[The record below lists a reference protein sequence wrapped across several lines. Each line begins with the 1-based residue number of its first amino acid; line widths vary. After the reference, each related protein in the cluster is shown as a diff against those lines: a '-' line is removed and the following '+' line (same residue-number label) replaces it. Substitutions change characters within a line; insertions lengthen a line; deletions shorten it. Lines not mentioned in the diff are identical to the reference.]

1 MKENTMNK
9 LKKIEFNETENK
21 IIEYIKKYLPFREE
35 HIISTR
41 ELAVKIAKKYNIDIY
56 KTSIA
61 ALCHDLGKRYK
72 DEEMKKIIFECD
84 NKKYPN
90 YITGALLHARVSSI
104 IAQNEFNINDKEI
117 LSAIESHTVG
127 HGNMSMLEKII
138 YVSDYLEPTRKIEIA
153 NKIREKIFIDFDS
166 AFLEVVLESINFVL
180 SKKQYLSNKTIELYN
195 SLIIKN

>member
-1 MKENTMNK
+1 MR
-9 LKKIEFNETENK
+9 EFSEIENK

-41 ELAVKIAKKYNIDIY
+41 ELAVKIAEKYNIDIC

>member
-1 MKENTMNK
+1 MKI
-9 LKKIEFNETENK
+9 KIKIMSEFNEIENK

-41 ELAVKIAKKYNIDIY
+41 ELAIKIAEKYNIDIC

-180 SKKQYLSNKTIELYN
+180 SKKQYLAGKTIELYN

>member
-1 MKENTMNK
+1 MS
-9 LKKIEFNETENK
+9 EFNETENK

-41 ELAVKIAKKYNIDIY
+41 ELAVKIAEKYNIDIY

-72 DEEMKKIIFECD
+72 DEEMKKIILECD

-90 YITGALLHARVSSI
+90 YITGALLHARVSAI
-104 IAQNEFNINDKEI
+104 IAENEFGIKDKEI
-117 LSAIESHTVG
+117 LNAIESHTVG

-180 SKKQYLSNKTIELYN
+180 SKKQYLSDKTIELYN

>member
-1 MKENTMNK
+1 MS
-9 LKKIEFNETENK
+9 EFNETENK

-41 ELAVKIAKKYNIDIY
+41 ELAVKIAKKYNIDIV

-127 HGNMSMLEKII
+127 HGHMSMLEKII

-180 SKKQYLSNKTIELYN
+180 SKKQYLSDKTIELYT

>member
-1 MKENTMNK
+1 MKI
-9 LKKIEFNETENK
+9 KIKIMSEFNEIENK

-41 ELAVKIAKKYNIDIY
+41 ELAIKIAEKYNIDIC

>member
-1 MKENTMNK
+1 MTKA
-9 LKKIEFNETENK
+9 KIKIMREFSEIENK

-41 ELAVKIAKKYNIDIY
+41 ELAIKIAEKYTIDIY

-117 LSAIESHTVG
+117 LNAIESHTVG

-180 SKKQYLSNKTIELYN
+180 SKKQYLSDKTIELYN

>member
-1 MKENTMNK
+1 MS
-9 LKKIEFNETENK
+9 EFNEIENK

-41 ELAVKIAKKYNIDIY
+41 ELAVKIAEKYNIDIY

-127 HGNMSMLEKII
+127 EEFLLLEIFLNQ
-138 YVSDYLEPTRKIEIA
+138 VLEPTRKIEIA

-180 SKKQYLSNKTIELYN
+180 SKKQYLAGKTIELYN

>member
-1 MKENTMNK
+1 MNK
-9 LKKIEFNETENK
+9 LKKIEFSEIENK

-41 ELAVKIAKKYNIDIY
+41 ELAVKIAKKYNIDIC

-61 ALCHDLGKRYK
+61 TLCHDLGKRYK

-90 YITGALLHARVSSI
+90 YITGALLHARVSAI
-104 IAQNEFNINDKEI
+104 IAENEFGIKDKEI
-117 LSAIESHTVG
+117 LNAIENHTVG
-127 HGNMSMLEKII
+127 HGNMIMLDKII
-138 YVSDYLEPTRKIEIA
+138 YAADYLEPTRKIETA